1 MPTSSKP
8 ASRAATP
15 LTKPA
20 TAHDVARV
28 AGVSA
33 ITISRALNSP
43 EQLSEATLARV
54 RTAIAQTGYVPNLLA
69 RNLNANRSTRLVA
82 AIVPTIS
89 GPIFAASVQAL
100 TEALAKDRYQLMLG
114 QTNYEDTRE
123 DDLLDAIIGRRPDG
137 IVLTGVMHSA
147 GGRKR
152 LQACGIPVVET
163 WDLTD
168 DPIDM
173 LVGFSHEE
181 VGRTVCQY
189 LFDKGRRHLALLSAT
204 DERAARRNQAF
215 IARAR
220 ELDLP
225 SIPIATASAPGTL
238 AGGRQG
244 LNALMRNHPDTDGV
258 FCSSDMLALGAL
270 TEAHS
275 RNVAVPQDL
284 SVVGF
289 GDLDFSASLHPA
301 LTSVRIDAS
310 AIGGQAA
317 RFIIDR
323 AEGRSPE
330 RAVVDVGYTL
340 VERASS

>member
-1 MPTSSKP
+1 MPTSTNP
-8 ASRAATP
+8 AASASARP
-15 LTKPA
+15 TKPV

-43 EQLSEATLARV
+43 DQLSEATLARV
-54 RTAIAQTGYVPNLLA
+54 RAAIAQTGYVPNLLA

-100 TEALAKDRYQLMLG
+100 TEALARERYQLMLG
-114 QTNYEDTRE
+114 QTNYEDARE

-137 IVLTGVMHSA
+137 IVLTGIMHSA

-173 LVGFSHEE
+173 LVGFSHEK
-181 VGRTVCQY
+181 VGRAICQY
-189 LFDKGRRHLALLSAT
+189 LFDKGRRKLALLSAT
-204 DERAARRNQAF
+204 DDRAARRNQAF
-215 IARAR
+215 LERAR

-225 SIPIATASAPGTL
+225 DIPIATASAPGTL
-238 AGGRQG
+238 AGGRAG
-244 LNALMRNHPDTDGV
+244 LNTLLRDYPGMDGV

-275 RNVAVPQDL
+275 QGVAVPQDV

-323 AEGRSPE
+323 AEGRQPE
-330 RAVVDVGYTL
+330 RAVVDVSFTL
-340 VERASS
+340 VERDSS